1 MADKCPYVPTLPEA
15 EPRLQLR
22 YTQLVMAHLS
32 HAQRVAAGLHP
43 PPSVSRPF
51 AAVQAAWRFYLNNR
65 LSLPQLA
72 GPLIDCARA
81 DVTAG
86 CEDWLLV
93 MLDWCNLHFGDHDSK
108 ADRVTLSRKQDL
120 GYELLTALAVG
131 DRDGSPLAPLCMDL
145 RAGDGVHSTRSEFL
159 LAPASPLDAL
169 EPVMTHVQGLS
180 LGKPAVFII
189 DREGDSVGHY
199 RQWFAAGRQFL
210 VRANDKPRVRY
221 EDRQRPLSEVADRLK
236 ARGAFRAA
244 RAVLLK
250 GTPAE
255 QFVAE
260 AAVEIVRPARTHRVD
275 AKTGKPQHKNIGGPP
290 LPLRLVVTEVRDDAA
305 NVLARWLLLTNVPES
320 VSAATLA
327 LWYYWRWEIESYHKL
342 LKGAGQQVEC
352 WQQETAATLSRR
364 LLVATMAS
372 VVVWRLAREDTPE
385 AEEMREVLVRLSGRQ
400 MKRGKKARTFTEPAL
415 LAGLG
420 VLIAMLD
427 YLHDHNL
434 EDLRRLTKTVLP
446 SALYPRASLDDD

>member
-1 MADKCPYVPTLPEA
+1 MA
-15 EPRLQLR
+15 
-22 YTQLVMAHLS
+22 
-32 HAQRVAAGLHP
+32 
-43 PPSVSRPF
+43 RPF
-51 AAVQAAWRFYLNNR
+51 AAVQAAWRFYSNNR

-81 DVTAG
+81 DVTTG

-93 MLDWCNLHFGDHDSK
+93 MLDWCNLHFGNHDSK
-108 ADRVTLSRKQDL
+108 VDRVTLSRKQDL

-131 DRDGSPLAPLCMDL
+131 DRDGAPLAPLSMDL
-145 RAGDGVHSTRSEFL
+145 RAGDGVHSTRSDL
-159 LAPASPLDAL
+159 LLTPASPLDAL
-169 EPVMTHVQGLS
+169 EPVMDHVQGLD

-199 RQWFAAGRQFL
+199 RQWFVAGRQFL
-210 VRANDKPRVRY
+210 VRANDKPRVRH
-221 EDRQRPLSEVADRLK
+221 EGQQRPLSEVADRLK
-236 ARGAFRAA
+236 AHGAFRAS
-244 RAVLLK
+244 RTVLLK

-275 AKTGKPQHKNIGGPP
+275 AKTGKLTHKNISGPP
-290 LPLRLVVTEVRDDAA
+290 LPLRLVVTEVRDASA
-305 NVLARWLLLTNVPES
+305 KVLARWLLLTNVPVS
-320 VSAATLA
+320 VSSATLA

-352 WQQETAATLSRR
+352 WQQETAATLARR

-385 AEEMREVLVRLSGRQ
+385 AEQLREVLVRLSGRQ

-420 VLIAMLD
+420 VLVAMLD
-427 YLHDHNL
+427 YLNDHNI
-434 EDLRRLTKTVLP
+434 EDIRRLTKTVLP
-446 SALYPRASLDDD
+446 SVLFPRSALDDD